1 MSPIHPPA
9 PRFPLQ
15 MSGMGTRKVTRVSPP
30 GEKQLQVASIVA
42 GKWGQHQDHSR
53 PSRRGPRSQSGDS
66 AHLHLPTAGQAAPA
80 RTYSSANMCADS
92 AGPGQCGRT
101 GPKCHLSRI
110 KNSDES
116 PWRRQPGPRQ
126 RGTSLAQAL
135 GSSLWEEEAPLQRRE
150 GRKFQTRVTAPV
162 PHLAW
167 GRVREG
173 RREAPGPRGHLLLEL
188 CCPPPASPSTACAP
202 GSGPPG
208 VSPTWPC
215 LWTGPGLGP
224 SPVCKSPLGPT
235 AHWQQ
240 GQHEEPAFPVT
251 EAGSQCL
258 GH

>member
-30 GEKQLQVASIVA
+30 GEKQLQVASVVA
-42 GKWGQHQDHSR
+42 GKWGRHQDHSR

-101 GPKCHLSRI
+101 GPRCHLSRI

-126 RGTSLAQAL
+126 RGGRPRHRLWGQVCGRRRL
-135 GSSLWEEEAPLQRRE
+135 LCREGKGGSSRR
-150 GRKFQTRVTAPV
+150 G
-162 PHLAW
+162 
-167 GRVREG
+167 
-173 RREAPGPRGHLLLEL
+173 
-188 CCPPPASPSTACAP
+188 
-202 GSGPPG
+202 
-208 VSPTWPC
+208 
-215 LWTGPGLGP
+215 
-224 SPVCKSPLGPT
+224 
-235 AHWQQ
+235 
-240 GQHEEPAFPVT
+240 
-251 EAGSQCL
+251 
-258 GH
+258 